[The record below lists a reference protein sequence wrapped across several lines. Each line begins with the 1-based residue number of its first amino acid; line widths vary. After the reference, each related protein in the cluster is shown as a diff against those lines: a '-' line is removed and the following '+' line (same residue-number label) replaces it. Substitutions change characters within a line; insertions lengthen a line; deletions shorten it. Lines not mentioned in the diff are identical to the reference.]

1 MYPVP
6 TFSVFNNQLALSS
19 EGGLQNLF
27 HDGQTR
33 RSAPTQ
39 LQSYVPTSRLRP
51 ECAAESRSA
60 EIRRFDFVPVLPD
73 TDFPD
78 ASRRCAPAA
87 GDEPDDP
94 SAAWLRRSC
103 CRRPP
108 VLWLCPV
115 RNVRLLCLVRQSRRR
130 RRACSHGNAGEILC
144 GSRRLY
150 R

>member
-39 LQSYVPTSRLRP
+39 LQSDVPTSRLRP

-60 EIRRFDFVPVLPD
+60 GIRRFDFVPVLPD

-87 GDEPDDP
+87 VDEPDDP
-94 SAAWLRRSC
+94 SVTWLRRSC
-103 CRRPP
+103 CPRPP
-108 VLWLCPV
+108 VSCLCPASTA
-115 RNVRLLCLVRQSRRR
+115 RLPSLVRQ
-130 RRACSHGNAGEILC
+130 
-144 GSRRLY
+144 
-150 R
+150 